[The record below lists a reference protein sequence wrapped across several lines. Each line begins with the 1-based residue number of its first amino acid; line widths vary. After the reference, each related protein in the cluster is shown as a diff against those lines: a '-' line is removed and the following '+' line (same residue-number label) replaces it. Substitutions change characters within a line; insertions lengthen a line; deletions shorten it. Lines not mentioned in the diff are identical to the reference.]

1 MSAEDSTPKAIWI
14 ITEEVA
20 ETSNTT
26 TETYTDNVTRSIGSR
41 STSQETRGII
51 SEFKNTDSTASSGAR
66 SSSDT
71 GGVLGRFQSTE
82 EIVVSQKK
90 GELVITR
97 RKVEVS
103 QLKQEMKGF
112 LQAMREM
119 LDEAEEPNSKMQLDE
134 VELSVE
140 INGEGQVSLFGLG
153 GGKAGGKGAMTF
165 KFKRK

>member
-1 MSAEDSTPKAIWI
+1 MSAENPTPKAIWI

-26 TETYTDNVTRSIGSR
+26 TETVTDVTRS
-41 STSQETRGII
+41 
-51 SEFKNTDSTASSGAR
+51 
-66 SSSDT
+66 
-71 GGVLGRFQSTE
+71 GGVRSGTRDMGGLLGSVQTKE
-82 EIVVSQKK
+82 EIVVTKK
-90 GELVITR
+90 QGELVITR
-97 RKVEVS
+97 RKVEVTKL
-103 QLKQEMKGF
+103 QQEMKGF

>member
-1 MSAEDSTPKAIWI
+1 MSAENPTPKAIWI

-26 TETYTDNVTRSIGSR
+26 TETYTDTI
-41 STSQETRGII
+41 TRGG
-51 SEFKNTDSTASSGAR
+51 DRSGTN
-66 SSSDT
+66 DIGPLI
-71 GGVLGRFQSTE
+71 GGVQTKE
-82 EIVVSQKK
+82 EIVISQQK

-97 RKVEVS
+97 RKVEVTK
-103 QLKQEMKGF
+103 LKQEMKGF

>member
-1 MSAEDSTPKAIWI
+1 MSAEDSTPNAIWI
-14 ITEEVA
+14 VTEEVA
-20 ETSNTT
+20 QTSNTT
-26 TETYTDNVTRSIGSR
+26 TETVTDVTRSIG
-41 STSQETRGII
+41 
-51 SEFKNTDSTASSGAR
+51 AR
-66 SSSDT
+66 SSGDI
-71 GGVLGRFQSTE
+71 GGRLGGIQTTE
-82 EIVVSQKK
+82 EITVSQKK

-140 INGEGQVSLFGLG
+140 INGEGQISLFGIG